1 MEHNFGSE
9 SKNQRR
15 FLLHKVFV
23 ENCIEYFNNF
33 AAKVKL
39 LEKKNRTFPAYLPLP
54 KDQKVKYASEEC
66 SIVCIL

>member
-23 ENCIEYFNNF
+23 ENCIEYF
-33 AAKVKL
+33 AVKVKFL
-39 LEKKNRTFPAYLPLP
+39 KEKLYFFDLT
-54 KDQKVKYASEEC
+54 ASAQG
-66 SIVCIL
+66 SKG